1 MKQFVV
7 IPRFK
12 ENTNEIMYFEPR
24 IVKVVKGESIIW
36 INRDTK
42 VHNLT
47 SGDANST
54 LQSPFFQTGSMLPG
68 ESTTVKIDS
77 NQQSIPYYCTMH
89 PSERG
94 VIGMLPKPEEQM
106 TEEEKTRFLDD
117 INVAISDN
125 ANQKILTRLQRQ
137 LDPAI
142 IEYLSDPHA
151 PLIQSR
157 VMTIVFWD
165 ISNFSKLTEV
175 FKDHPE
181 LIAVF
186 LNEYLGL
193 AVPIIHEYGGIIDKF
208 IGDGILAYFGFTEPD
223 VDGSIGASNAILAAL
238 KLKKAFQVFKQ
249 NWLDI
254 WKTVNNFDINIDIK
268 CGVNTGSVLV
278 GLMGSQERDQFTV
291 IGTHVNLASR
301 LEGIAEADQIVISQ
315 YTMEKVEQKFNLKSI
330 QLREEKIKA
339 FEDIVEY
346 YVVLNQKVS

>member
-24 IVKVVKGESIIW
+24 IVKIVKGESITW

-47 SGDANST
+47 SGDAIST

-151 PLIQSR
+151 PLIQNR

-186 LNEYLGL
+186 LNEYLGV

-238 KLKKAFQVFKQ
+238 KLKNAFQIFKQ

-301 LEGIAEADQIVISQ
+301 LEGIAEGDQIVISQ
-315 YTMEKVEQKFNLKSI
+315 YTMEKVAQKFNLESI

-339 FEDIVEY
+339 FEDIMEY
-346 YVVLNQKVS
+346 YVVLSQN

>member
-1 MKQFVV
+1 MKHFVV
-7 IPRFK
+7 IPKFK
-12 ENTNEIMYFEPR
+12 ENTKEITYFEPR
-24 IVKVVKGESIIW
+24 IVKIVKGESITW

-94 VIGMLPKPEEQM
+94 VIGMLPKPEDQM
-106 TEEEKTRFLDD
+106 TEDEKARFLDD
-117 INVAISDN
+117 LNLSISDN

-151 PLIQSR
+151 TLIQNR

-165 ISNFSKLTEV
+165 ISNFSKLTEI

-186 LNEYLGL
+186 LNEYLGV

-208 IGDGILAYFGFTEPD
+208 IGDGIMAYFGFKETD
-223 VDGSIGASNAILAAL
+223 DDGSIGASNAIIAAL
-238 KLKKAFQVFKQ
+238 KIKKAFQFFKK

-254 WKTVNNFDINIDIK
+254 WSTVTNFDTNIDIK
-268 CGVNTGSVLV
+268 CGINTGSVLV

-301 LEGIAEADQIVISQ
+301 MEGIAEADQIVISQ
-315 YTMEKVEQKFNLKSI
+315 YTKEKVSQKFNMETI
-330 QLREEKIKA
+330 QIKEEKIKA
-339 FEDIVEY
+339 FEDITEY
-346 YVVLNQKVS
+346 YVVIGQN

>member
-7 IPRFK
+7 IPKFK
-12 ENTNEIMYFEPR
+12 ENTKEIMYFEPR
-24 IVKVVKGESIIW
+24 IVKIVKGESITW

-77 NQQSIPYYCTMH
+77 NQQNIPYYCTMH

-94 VIGMLPKPEEQM
+94 VIGILPKPEDQM
-106 TEEEKTRFLDD
+106 TDDEKARFLDD
-117 INVAISDN
+117 LNVSISDN

-151 PLIQSR
+151 TLIQNR

-186 LNEYLGL
+186 LNEYLGV

-208 IGDGILAYFGFTEPD
+208 IGDGILAYFGFKEPD
-223 VDGSIGASNAILAAL
+223 DDGSIGASNAIIAAL
-238 KLKKAFQVFKQ
+238 RIKKAFQFFKK

-254 WKTVNNFDINIDIK
+254 WSTVTDFDTNIDIK
-268 CGVNTGSVLV
+268 CGINTGSVLV

-301 LEGIAEADQIVISQ
+301 MEGIAEADQIVISQ
-315 YTMEKVEQKFNLKSI
+315 YTKEKIAQKFNLETIPIK
-330 QLREEKIKA
+330 EEKIKA
-339 FEDIVEY
+339 FEDIAEY
-346 YVVLNQKVS
+346 YVVTGQN

>member
-1 MKQFVV
+1 MRKFVV
-7 IPRFK
+7 IPKFK
-12 ENTNEIMYFEPR
+12 ENIKEITYFEPR
-24 IVKVVKGESIIW
+24 VVKIVKGESITW

-54 LQSPFFQTGSMLPG
+54 LPSPFFQTGSMLPG

-94 VIGMLPKPEEQM
+94 VIGMLPKPEDQM
-106 TEEEKTRFLDD
+106 TEDEKARFLNDL
-117 INVAISDN
+117 NLSISDN

-151 PLIQSR
+151 TLIQSR

-165 ISNFSKLTEV
+165 ISNFSKLTEI

-186 LNEYLGL
+186 LNEYLGV

-208 IGDGILAYFGFTEPD
+208 IGDGIMAYFGFKETD
-223 VDGSIGASNAILAAL
+223 DDGSIGASNAIIAAL
-238 KLKKAFQVFKQ
+238 KIKKAFQFFKK

-254 WKTVNNFDINIDIK
+254 WSTVTNFDTNIDIK
-268 CGVNTGSVLV
+268 CGINTGSVLV

-301 LEGIAEADQIVISQ
+301 MEGIAEADQIVISQ
-315 YTMEKVEQKFNLKSI
+315 YTKEKVSQKFNMQTI
-330 QLREEKIKA
+330 QIKEEKIKA
-339 FEDIVEY
+339 FEDITEY
-346 YVVLNQKVS
+346 YVVVGQN

>member
-1 MKQFVV
+1 LKFVV
-7 IPRFK
+7 IPKFK
-12 ENTNEIMYFEPR
+12 ENTKEISYFEPR
-24 IVKVVKGESIIW
+24 IVKIVKGESITW

-54 LQSPFFQTGSMLPG
+54 LPSPFFQTGSMLPG

-94 VIGMLPKPEEQM
+94 VIGMLPKPEDQM
-106 TEEEKTRFLDD
+106 TEDEKARFLDD
-117 INVAISDN
+117 LNLSISDN

-151 PLIQSR
+151 TLIQNR
-157 VMTIVFWD
+157 VMTIIFWD
-165 ISNFSKLTEV
+165 ISNFSKLTEI

-186 LNEYLGL
+186 LNEYLGV

-208 IGDGILAYFGFTEPD
+208 IGDGIMAYFGFKETD
-223 VDGSIGASNAILAAL
+223 DDGSIGASNAIIAAL
-238 KLKKAFQVFKQ
+238 KIKKAFQFFKK

-254 WKTVNNFDINIDIK
+254 WSTVTNFDTNIDIK
-268 CGVNTGSVLV
+268 CGINTGSVLV

-301 LEGIAEADQIVISQ
+301 MEGIAEADQIVISQ
-315 YTMEKVEQKFNLKSI
+315 YTKEKVSQKFNMETI
-330 QLREEKIKA
+330 QIKEEKIKA
-339 FEDIVEY
+339 FEDITEY
-346 YVVLNQKVS
+346 YVVIGQN

>member
-1 MKQFVV
+1 LKQFVV
-7 IPRFK
+7 IPKFK
-12 ENTNEIMYFEPR
+12 ENTKEITYFEPR
-24 IVKVVKGESIIW
+24 IVKIVKGESITW
-36 INRDTK
+36 INRDSK

-54 LQSPFFQTGSMLPG
+54 LPSPFFQTGSMLPG

-94 VIGMLPKPEEQM
+94 VIGMLPKPEDQM
-106 TEEEKTRFLDD
+106 TEDEKARFLDD
-117 INVAISDN
+117 LNLSISEN

-151 PLIQSR
+151 TLIQNR
-157 VMTIVFWD
+157 AMTIVFWD
-165 ISNFSKLTEV
+165 ISNFSKLTEI

-186 LNEYLGL
+186 LNEYLGV

-208 IGDGILAYFGFTEPD
+208 IGDGIMAYFGFKETD
-223 VDGSIGASNAILAAL
+223 DDGSIGASNAIIAAL
-238 KLKKAFQVFKQ
+238 KIKKAFQFFKK

-254 WKTVNNFDINIDIK
+254 WSTVTNFDTNIDIK
-268 CGVNTGSVLV
+268 CGINTGSVLV

-301 LEGIAEADQIVISQ
+301 MEGIAEADQIVISQ
-315 YTMEKVEQKFNLKSI
+315 YTKEKVSQKFKLETI
-330 QLREEKIKA
+330 QIKEEKIKA
-339 FEDIVEY
+339 FEDITEY
-346 YVVLNQKVS
+346 YVVIGQN

>member
-24 IVKVVKGESIIW
+24 IVKIVKGESITW
-36 INRDTK
+36 INRDTR

-47 SGDANST
+47 SGDAHST

-68 ESTTVKIDS
+68 ETTTVKIDS

-94 VIGMLPKPEEQM
+94 VIGMLPKSEEQM
-106 TEEEKTRFLDD
+106 TEEEKIRFLGDT
-117 INVAISDN
+117 NLAISDN

-151 PLIQSR
+151 PLIQNR

-186 LNEYLGL
+186 LNEYLGV

-208 IGDGILAYFGFTEPD
+208 IGDGILAYFGFIEPD
-223 VDGSIGASNAILAAL
+223 DDGSIGASNAILAAL
-238 KLKKAFQVFKQ
+238 KLKNAFQIFKQ

-254 WKTVNNFDINIDIK
+254 WKTVSNFDINIDVK

-315 YTMEKVEQKFNLKSI
+315 YTMEKVAQKFNLESI

-339 FEDIVEY
+339 FEDIMEY
-346 YVVLNQKVS
+346 YVVLSQN

>member
-7 IPRFK
+7 IPKFK
-12 ENTNEIMYFEPR
+12 ENTKEITYFEPR
-24 IVKVVKGESIIW
+24 IVKIAKGESITW

-54 LQSPFFQTGSMLPG
+54 LPSPFFQTGSMLPG

-94 VIGMLPKPEEQM
+94 VIGMLPKPEDQM
-106 TEEEKTRFLDD
+106 TEDEKARFLDD
-117 INVAISDN
+117 LNLSISDN

-151 PLIQSR
+151 SLIQNR
-157 VMTIVFWD
+157 VMTIIFWD
-165 ISNFSKLTEV
+165 ISNFSKLTEI

-186 LNEYLGL
+186 LNEYLGV

-208 IGDGILAYFGFTEPD
+208 IGDGIMAYFGFKETD
-223 VDGSIGASNAILAAL
+223 DDGSIGASNAILAAL
-238 KLKKAFQVFKQ
+238 KIKKAFQFFKK

-254 WKTVNNFDINIDIK
+254 WSTVTNFDTNIDIK
-268 CGVNTGSVLV
+268 CGINTGSVLV

-301 LEGIAEADQIVISQ
+301 MEGIAEADQIVISQ
-315 YTMEKVEQKFNLKSI
+315 YTKEKVSQKFNMETI
-330 QLREEKIKA
+330 QIKEEKIKA
-339 FEDIVEY
+339 FEDITEY
-346 YVVLNQKVS
+346 YVVMGQN

>member
-7 IPRFK
+7 IPKFK
-12 ENTNEIMYFEPR
+12 ENTKEIMYFEPR
-24 IVKVVKGESIIW
+24 IVKIVKGESITW

-54 LQSPFFQTGSMLPG
+54 LPSPFFQTGSMLPG

-94 VIGMLPKPEEQM
+94 VIGMLPKPKDQM
-106 TEEEKTRFLDD
+106 TEDEKARFLHDL
-117 INVAISDN
+117 NLSISDN

-151 PLIQSR
+151 SLIQNR
-157 VMTIVFWD
+157 VMTIIFWD
-165 ISNFSKLTEV
+165 ISNFSKLTEI

-181 LIAVF
+181 LIGVF
-186 LNEYLGL
+186 LNEYLGV

-208 IGDGILAYFGFTEPD
+208 IGDGIMAYFGFKETD
-223 VDGSIGASNAILAAL
+223 DDGSIGASNAILAAL
-238 KLKKAFQVFKQ
+238 KIKNAFQFFKK

-254 WKTVNNFDINIDIK
+254 WSTVTNFDTNIDIK
-268 CGVNTGSVLV
+268 CGINTGSVLV

-301 LEGIAEADQIVISQ
+301 MEGIAEADQIVISQ
-315 YTMEKVEQKFNLKSI
+315 YTKEKVSQKFNMETI
-330 QLREEKIKA
+330 QIKEEKIKA
-339 FEDIVEY
+339 FEDITEY
-346 YVVLNQKVS
+346 YVVIGQN

>member
-1 MKQFVV
+1 
-7 IPRFK
+7 
-12 ENTNEIMYFEPR
+12 
-24 IVKVVKGESIIW
+24 
-36 INRDTK
+36 
-42 VHNLT
+42 
-47 SGDANST
+47 
-54 LQSPFFQTGSMLPG
+54 
-68 ESTTVKIDS
+68 
-77 NQQSIPYYCTMH
+77 MH

-94 VIGMLPKPEEQM
+94 VIGILPKPEDQM
-106 TEEEKTRFLDD
+106 TDDEKARFLDD
-117 INVAISDN
+117 LNVSISDN

-151 PLIQSR
+151 TLIQNR

-186 LNEYLGL
+186 LNEYLGV

-208 IGDGILAYFGFTEPD
+208 IGDGILAYFGFKESD
-223 VDGSIGASNAILAAL
+223 EAGSIGASNAIIAAL
-238 KLKKAFQVFKQ
+238 KLKKAFQFFKK

-254 WKTVNNFDINIDIK
+254 WSTVTNFDTSIDIK
-268 CGVNTGSVLV
+268 CGINTGSVLV

-301 LEGIAEADQIVISQ
+301 MEGIAEGDQIAISQ
-315 YTMEKVEQKFNLKSI
+315 FTKEKIEQKFNLETI
-330 QLREEKIKA
+330 QIKEEKIKA
-339 FEDIVEY
+339 FEDITEY
-346 YVVLNQKVS
+346 YLVIDQN

>member
-1 MKQFVV
+1 LKHFVV
-7 IPRFK
+7 IPKFK
-12 ENTNEIMYFEPR
+12 ENTKEITYFKPR
-24 IVKVVKGESIIW
+24 IVKIVKGESITW

-94 VIGMLPKPEEQM
+94 VIGMLPKPEDQM
-106 TEEEKTRFLDD
+106 TEDEKARFLDD
-117 INVAISDN
+117 LNLSISDN

-151 PLIQSR
+151 TLIQNR

-165 ISNFSKLTEV
+165 ISNFSKLTEI

-186 LNEYLGL
+186 LNEYLGV

-208 IGDGILAYFGFTEPD
+208 IGDGIMAYFGFKETD
-223 VDGSIGASNAILAAL
+223 DDGSIGASNAIIAAL
-238 KLKKAFQVFKQ
+238 KIKKAFQFFKK

-254 WKTVNNFDINIDIK
+254 WSTVTNFDTNIDIK
-268 CGVNTGSVLV
+268 CGINTGSVLV

-301 LEGIAEADQIVISQ
+301 MEGIAEADQIVISQ
-315 YTMEKVEQKFNLKSI
+315 YTKEKVSQKFNMETI
-330 QLREEKIKA
+330 QIKEEKIKA
-339 FEDIVEY
+339 FEDITEY
-346 YVVLNQKVS
+346 YVVIGQN

>member
-1 MKQFVV
+1 
-7 IPRFK
+7 
-12 ENTNEIMYFEPR
+12 MYFEPR
-24 IVKVVKGESIIW
+24 IVKIVKGESITW
-36 INRDTK
+36 INRDAK

-77 NQQSIPYYCTMH
+77 NQQNIPYYCTMH

-94 VIGMLPKPEEQM
+94 VIGILPKPEDQM
-106 TEEEKTRFLDD
+106 TDDEKARFLDD
-117 INVAISDN
+117 LNVSISDN

-151 PLIQSR
+151 TLIQNR

-186 LNEYLGL
+186 LNEYLGV

-208 IGDGILAYFGFTEPD
+208 IGDGILAYFGFKEPD
-223 VDGSIGASNAILAAL
+223 DDGSIGASNAIIAAL
-238 KLKKAFQVFKQ
+238 SIKKAFQFFKK

-254 WKTVNNFDINIDIK
+254 WSTVTNFDTNIDIK
-268 CGVNTGSVLV
+268 CGINTGSVLL

-301 LEGIAEADQIVISQ
+301 MEGIAEADQIVISQ
-315 YTMEKVEQKFNLKSI
+315 YTKEKIAQKFNLETI
-330 QLREEKIKA
+330 QIKEEKIKA
-339 FEDIVEY
+339 FEDIAEY
-346 YVVLNQKVS
+346 YVVTGQN

>member
-1 MKQFVV
+1 LKQFVV
-7 IPRFK
+7 IPKFK
-12 ENTNEIMYFEPR
+12 ENSKEIMYFEPR
-24 IVKVVKGESIIW
+24 IVKIVKGESITW

-77 NQQSIPYYCTMH
+77 NQQNIPYYCTMH

-94 VIGMLPKPEEQM
+94 VIGILPKPEDQM
-106 TEEEKTRFLDD
+106 TDDEKARFLDD
-117 INVAISDN
+117 LNVSISDN

-151 PLIQSR
+151 TLIQNR

-186 LNEYLGL
+186 LNEYLGV

-208 IGDGILAYFGFTEPD
+208 IGDGILAYFGFKEPD
-223 VDGSIGASNAILAAL
+223 DDGSIGASNAIIAAL
-238 KLKKAFQVFKQ
+238 RIKKAFQFFKK

-254 WKTVNNFDINIDIK
+254 WSTVTDFDTNIDIK
-268 CGVNTGSVLV
+268 CGINTGSVLV

-301 LEGIAEADQIVISQ
+301 MEGIAEADQIVISQ
-315 YTMEKVEQKFNLKSI
+315 YTKEKIAQKFNLETI
-330 QLREEKIKA
+330 QIKEEKIKA
-339 FEDIVEY
+339 FEDIAEY
-346 YVVLNQKVS
+346 YVVTGQN

>member
-7 IPRFK
+7 IPKFK
-12 ENTNEIMYFEPR
+12 ENTKEIMYFEPR
-24 IVKVVKGESIIW
+24 IVKIVKGESITW

-54 LQSPFFQTGSMLPG
+54 LPSPFFQTGSMLPG

-94 VIGMLPKPEEQM
+94 VIGMLPKPEDQM
-106 TEEEKTRFLDD
+106 TEDEKARFLDD
-117 INVAISDN
+117 LNLSISEN

-151 PLIQSR
+151 TLIQNR

-165 ISNFSKLTEV
+165 ISNFSKLTEI

-186 LNEYLGL
+186 LNEYLGV

-208 IGDGILAYFGFTEPD
+208 IGDGIMAYFGFKETD
-223 VDGSIGASNAILAAL
+223 DDGSIGASNAIIAAL
-238 KLKKAFQVFKQ
+238 KIKKAFQFFKK

-254 WKTVNNFDINIDIK
+254 WSSVTNFETNIDIK
-268 CGVNTGSVLV
+268 CGINTGSVLV

-301 LEGIAEADQIVISQ
+301 MEGIAETDQIVISQ
-315 YTMEKVEQKFNLKSI
+315 YTKEKVLQKFNMETI
-330 QLREEKIKA
+330 QIKEEKIKA
-339 FEDIVEY
+339 FEDITEY
-346 YVVLNQKVS
+346 YVVIGQN

>member
-7 IPRFK
+7 IPKFK
-12 ENTNEIMYFEPR
+12 ENTKEITYFEPR
-24 IVKVVKGESIIW
+24 IVKIVKGESITW

-94 VIGMLPKPEEQM
+94 VIGMLPKPEDQM
-106 TEEEKTRFLDD
+106 TDDERARFLDD
-117 INVAISDN
+117 LNLSISDN

-151 PLIQSR
+151 TLIQNR

-186 LNEYLGL
+186 LNEYLGV

-208 IGDGILAYFGFTEPD
+208 IGDGILAYFGFKEPD
-223 VDGSIGASNAILAAL
+223 DDGSNGASNAIIAAL
-238 KLKKAFQVFKQ
+238 RIKKEFQFFKK

-254 WKTVNNFDINIDIK
+254 WSTVTNFDTNIDIK
-268 CGVNTGSVLV
+268 CGINTGSVLV

-301 LEGIAEADQIVISQ
+301 MEGIAEADQIVISQ
-315 YTMEKVEQKFNLKSI
+315 YTKEKIAQKFNLETI
-330 QLREEKIKA
+330 QIKEEKIKA
-339 FEDIVEY
+339 FEDIAEY
-346 YVVLNQKVS
+346 YLVTGPN

>member
-7 IPRFK
+7 IPKFK
-12 ENTNEIMYFEPR
+12 ENTNEIAYFEPR
-24 IVKVVKGESIIW
+24 IVKIVKGESITW

-54 LQSPFFQTGSMLPG
+54 LPTPFFQTGSMLPG

-94 VIGMLPKPEEQM
+94 VIGMLPKSEDQM
-106 TEEEKTRFLDD
+106 TEDEKARFLDD
-117 INVAISDN
+117 LNLSISDN

-151 PLIQSR
+151 ILIQNK

-165 ISNFSKLTEV
+165 ISNFSKLTEI

-186 LNEYLGL
+186 LNEYLGV

-208 IGDGILAYFGFTEPD
+208 IGDGILAYFGFKETD
-223 VDGSIGASNAILAAL
+223 DDGSIGASNAIVAAL
-238 KLKKAFQVFKQ
+238 KIKKAFQFFKK

-254 WKTVNNFDINIDIK
+254 WSTVTNFDTNIDIK
-268 CGVNTGSVLV
+268 CGINTGSVLV

-301 LEGIAEADQIVISQ
+301 MEGISEADQIVISQ
-315 YTMEKVEQKFNLKSI
+315 YTKEKVSQKFNMETI
-330 QLREEKIKA
+330 QIKEEKIKA
-339 FEDIVEY
+339 FEDITEY
-346 YVVLNQKVS
+346 YVVMGQN

>member
-1 MKQFVV
+1 LKQFVV

-24 IVKVVKGESIIW
+24 IVKIVKGESITW

-47 SGDANST
+47 SGDAIST

-151 PLIQSR
+151 PLIQNR

-186 LNEYLGL
+186 LNEYLGV

-238 KLKKAFQVFKQ
+238 KLKNAFQIFKQ

-268 CGVNTGSVLV
+268 CGINTGSVLV

-315 YTMEKVEQKFNLKSI
+315 YTMEKVAQKFNLESI

-339 FEDIVEY
+339 FEDIMEY
-346 YVVLNQKVS
+346 YVVLSQN